1 MITNEA
7 GDVAMTYFQN
17 TGKHMR
23 IGDGTEYMFAV
34 NRNVCM
40 SWVDPNHVDRIL
52 ATTRKC
58 CGNQSKRVFRLSSQ
72 QEVNLLT
79 GVGVR

>member
-1 MITNEA
+1 MIKNET

-23 IGDGTEYMFAV
+23 MGDGTEYAFMTK
-34 NRNVCM
+34 RNVCF
-40 SWVDPNHVDRIL
+40 SWVNPKHVDQIL
-52 ATTRKC
+52 AKTRKC

-72 QEVNLLT
+72 QEVNLWT